1 MDKSLRPL
9 TLLVAAACA
18 WALALLVLSLLGLG
32 GRMGLRADEGTAPAL
47 PEVTLR
53 ALPPRLG
60 APEAYAEVGQRP
72 LLNFDRRPAAVAVAE
87 GAEGGAEL
95 DATLTSVMITSSLK
109 LAIVRKNDAGTVHRV
124 RLGERVEGTGWTLVS
139 LEPRRAI
146 FEGPGG
152 QRAMDLR
159 AFNGQGGE
167 APTAVAAVA
176 PAATPPAADAARP
189 AQMPTPPPSPQPA
202 AVATAQTAPPAPGAT
217 PAPLTQEQQ
226 VEAIRRRIEA
236 RRAQMRQENARAAAQ
251 PTK

>member
-1 MDKSLRPL
+1 MRPL
-9 TLLVAAACA
+9 TLLMAAACA
-18 WALALLVLSLLGLG
+18 WALGLLVLSLLGLG
-32 GRMGLRADEGTAPAL
+32 GRMGLRADEGAAPAL

-53 ALPPRLG
+53 ALPPRLR

-176 PAATPPAADAARP
+176 PATSSPPAAEAARP
-189 AQMPTPPPSPQPA
+189 PPAAQMPTPPPPA
-202 AVATAQTAPPAPGAT
+202 AVAAAQAAGPAAGTA